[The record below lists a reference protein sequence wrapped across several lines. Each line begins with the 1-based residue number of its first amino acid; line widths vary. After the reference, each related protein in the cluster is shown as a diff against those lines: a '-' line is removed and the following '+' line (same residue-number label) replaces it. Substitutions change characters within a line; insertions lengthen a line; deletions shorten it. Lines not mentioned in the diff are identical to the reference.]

1 MKQKFVSRRIT
12 IYLDEST
19 AKILDYLNKKLG
31 INSQSEIVRFAL
43 RYLYKEIELAEK
55 LDRRVIKL
63 IEV

>member
-43 RYLYKEIELAEK
+43 RYLYKEIELTEK